1 MIGKIKKG
9 SGFKGCVNYV
19 LGKEQ
24 AVLLHADGVLTE
36 SRGDIIRSFCMQTGM
51 NPDLKKPVGH
61 IALSYSAVDAPKLTD
76 EKMYEP
82 MSGKWMR
89 TTPIFDCGSL
99 RNNTC
104 E

>member
-1 MIGKIKKG
+1 MNVTSNTSVK
-9 SGFKGCVNYV
+9 
-19 LGKEQ
+19 
-24 AVLLHADGVLTE
+24 ATDG
-36 SRGDIIRSFCMQTGM
+36 IM
-51 NPDLKKPVGH
+51 N
-61 IALSYSAVDAPKLTD
+61 LTD